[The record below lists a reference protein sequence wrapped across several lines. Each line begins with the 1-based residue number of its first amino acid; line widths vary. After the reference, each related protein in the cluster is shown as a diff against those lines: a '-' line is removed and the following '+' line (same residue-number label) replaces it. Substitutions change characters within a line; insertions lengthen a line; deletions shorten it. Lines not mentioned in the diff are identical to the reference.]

1 METIRSF
8 CKHDCTIFNKPGCKA
23 SPYHNLENGLNQ
35 TCFSMSSCF
44 VQLLFWIFR
53 NFKSFL
59 LTVVSSPL
67 NGFSTHPSSHPDLSL
82 LFGKTSFLYP
92 TPFLLVDGSPKD
104 QLLTIHL
111 SVFLTACS
119 PSQEDKYLN
128 LFPVHHDRTETSLH
142 FTVITQ
148 A

>member
-1 METIRSF
+1 MQWRLFSLFANVI
-8 CKHDCTIFNKPGCKA
+8 CTIFNKPGFKA

-92 TPFLLVDGSPKD
+92 TPFLFVDGYLRTS
-104 QLLTIHL
+104 
-111 SVFLTACS
+111 FLQSSCQFSWLPAPRDRRTNILICS
-119 PSQEDKYLN
+119 PCTMIEQKLAY
-128 LFPVHHDRTETSLH
+128 TSLW
-142 FTVITQ
+142 
-148 A
+148 